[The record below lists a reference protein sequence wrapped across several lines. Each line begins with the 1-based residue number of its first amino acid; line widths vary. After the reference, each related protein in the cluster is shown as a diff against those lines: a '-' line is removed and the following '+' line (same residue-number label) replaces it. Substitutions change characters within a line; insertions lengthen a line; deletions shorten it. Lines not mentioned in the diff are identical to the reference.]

1 MLLKNISIV
10 FNRYLYVDN
19 LFYLRGTNIL
29 RSMFSHLWF
38 IKHPRPAVQFG
49 LPFIIV
55 LLLSGTLSA
64 QSTNEKEDAGS
75 SADSTQ
81 NRLEIGVSAGLA
93 LNRFTK
99 GQPNTGQNTGYTA
112 GLSVSYKLY
121 KNFGLQLE
129 TNFIQQGGTTITF
142 KDDTRIGLP
151 ESFETKH
158 IRYSSYAINSIE
170 IPLLINYT
178 FHIKQSWMPTVYA
191 GGSYAYAYNITESY
205 KKTGDLLTGEDVIA
219 TVSNTR
225 DASSEFKSSRLN
237 FVAGANLKLPL
248 TSKLFFFVDFRYING
263 LSPVRENY
271 SYMEKI
277 GFGSDLRSNSL
288 VTKLGMVIP
297 L

>member
-1 MLLKNISIV
+1 MFPHLRTKN
-10 FNRYLYVDN
+10 YL
-19 LFYLRGTNIL
+19 
-29 RSMFSHLWF
+29 
-38 IKHPRPAVQFG
+38 RPAVKFG
-49 LPFIIV
+49 LPLIV
-55 LLLSGTLSA
+55 ILLFSGTVSA
-64 QSTNEKEDAGS
+64 QSTDEKEAAGS
-75 SADSTQ
+75 SVDSTQ
-81 NRLEIGVSAGLA
+81 NKLEIGVSGGLA

-112 GLSVSYKLY
+112 GVSVSYKLY
-121 KNFGLQLE
+121 NNFGLQLE
-129 TNFIQQGGTTITF
+129 ANFLQQGGTTITF

-158 IRYSSYAINSIE
+158 VRYSSYAINSIE

-178 FHIKQSWMPTVYA
+178 FDIRQSWMPTVYA

-205 KKTGDLLTGEDVIA
+205 KKTGNLLIGEDVIA
-219 TVSNTR
+219 TVSDTR
-225 DASSEFKSSRLN
+225 DASSEFKSTRLN

-248 TSKLFFFVDFRYING
+248 TTKLFFLIDLRYING

-277 GFGSDLRSNSL
+277 GFGSDLRSNSF
-288 VTKLGMVIP
+288 VTKLGLVIP

>member
-1 MLLKNISIV
+1 MFLHLLTKN
-10 FNRYLYVDN
+10 YL
-19 LFYLRGTNIL
+19 
-29 RSMFSHLWF
+29 
-38 IKHPRPAVQFG
+38 RPAVKFG
-49 LPFIIV
+49 LPFTII
-55 LLLSGTLSA
+55 LLFSVTISA
-64 QSTNEKEDAGS
+64 QSTGEKEAS
-75 SADSTQ
+75 SSSIDSTQ
-81 NRLEIGVSAGLA
+81 NKLEIGVSGGLV

-112 GLSVSYKLY
+112 GVAVSYKLY
-121 KNFGLQLE
+121 NNFGLQLE
-129 TNFIQQGGTTITF
+129 ANFLQQGGTTITF

-158 IRYSSYAINSIE
+158 VRYSSYAINSIE

-178 FHIKQSWMPTVYA
+178 FDIRKAWMPAVYA

-219 TVSNTR
+219 TVSDTR

-248 TSKLFFFVDFRYING
+248 TSKLFFLVDFRYING

-277 GFGSDLRSNSL
+277 GFGSDLRSNSFVTRLGL
-288 VTKLGMVIP
+288 VLP